1 MKKNETYNPYG
12 LGDKTPVFRRYAFFS
27 TFGAALLG
35 LFFFLILQL
44 LQANSA
50 PVFLYYLVYY
60 LSEVVSAGSLFALMA
75 LGVVA
80 IAREEPALRKGLLK
94 RETIALF
101 SLSFAA
107 KLFLYWL
114 TALIDAKTSL
124 PFSFNNETLSLLM
137 AAGGFRFFMSAL
149 SALLNLGLTLLT
161 LFVAFALVR
170 KIYKR
175 AGPRG
180 KIHPLMKKLPVFVY
194 LAMALLSAIVNTIL
208 TILDYGISSS
218 LNVLITLFMPY
229 LAIAAYA
236 LLGYFFLCRLTDFF
250 EAE

>member
-12 LGDKTPVFRRYAFFS
+12 LGDKTPVFRKYAVFS

-35 LFFFLILQL
+35 LCFFLILQL
-44 LQANSA
+44 LRANSA
-50 PVFLYYLVYY
+50 PAFLYYLVYY

-80 IAREEPALRKGLLK
+80 IAREETALRKGLLK

-101 SLSFAA
+101 SLSFGA

-114 TALIDAKTSL
+114 TAVIDAKTSL
-124 PFSFNNETLSLLM
+124 PFAFNNETLSLLM
-137 AAGGFRFFMSAL
+137 AASGFRFFMSAL
-149 SALLNLGLTLLT
+149 SALFNLGLTLLT
-161 LFVAFALVR
+161 LFIVFALVR
-170 KIYKR
+170 RVYNR
-175 AGPRG
+175 AGQRG
-180 KIHPLMKKLPVFVY
+180 KILPRMKRLPVFIY
-194 LAMALLSAIVNTIL
+194 LAVALFSAIVNTIL
-208 TILDYGISSS
+208 TILDIGISGN
-218 LNVLITLFMPY
+218 LNVLINLFMPY

-250 EAE
+250 AGE